1 MFSKSCKYAIKA
13 CIFLAT
19 NTEQICV
26 NVKDIAKAINAPEHF
41 TAKILQELSK
51 KRIIKSSKGP
61 NGGFCMNTKQVNQP
75 IYEIVKCIDGEG
87 LLTECVLGLEMCSH
101 SNPCPMHFE
110 YEKIRL
116 SLKIMLENNTIQ
128 NFSELISTNKAVF
141 I

>member
-13 CIFLAT
+13 CIFLAN
-19 NTEQICV
+19 NTEGNCV
-26 NVKDIAKAINAPEHF
+26 RVKEISKAINAPEHF

-51 KRIIKSSKGP
+51 KKLISSSKGP
-61 NGGFCMNTKQVNQP
+61 NGGFHMNSKQINQP
-75 IYEIVKCIDGEG
+75 IYNIVKCIDGGG
-87 LLTECVLGLEMCSH
+87 LLTECVLGLEMCSNL
-101 SNPCPMHFE
+101 NPCPMHFE

-128 NFSELISTNKAVF
+128 NFSELINTNKAVF